1 MYVYELPQEMQG
13 DIVMEV
19 FSLIQNLGNSWKMMN
34 YISHLISLCQV
45 FSLCINE
52 SHSLQLTGTTGPN
65 LPYVMVGDEA
75 FPLKEYM
82 LRPFPGR
89 NLPENKAIFNYR
101 LSRARRIIENS
112 FGILAARCI
121 F

>member
-19 FSLIQNLGNSWKMMN
+19 FSLIQNLGNSCN

-45 FSLCINE
+45 FFLCIMHE
-52 SHSLQLTGTTGPN
+52 SHTLQLTGTTGPN

-82 LRPFPGR
+82 LCLFPGK

-101 LSRARRIIENS
+101 LSCARRVIENS